1 MPLEGK
7 DYPVLFLLCHSY
19 REDSEHNFYSSYCK
33 MASQV
38 SKALGAFLLSISE
51 QVKNIGKPKQRM
63 PAQYELKSCI
73 QLI

>member
-1 MPLEGK
+1 
-7 DYPVLFLLCHSY
+7 
-19 REDSEHNFYSSYCK
+19 

-73 QLI
+73 QLIWIISTYYPISRTQFK